1 MTVRTNPVHLDRLS
15 ALLEGAQARIECLT
29 ESCPWPTQ
37 GTGLNLFISTETDLE
52 DGAERARDTRTD
64 RAGTQPP
71 IAMPR
76 PALLVSQGDPTAGLQ
91 QAISLH
97 GLRLHIALPGPAGP
111 LLAAQFA
118 HPLQLSEA
126 DTAQHALGSTLALL
140 CDEARSPRCGQPAL
154 LRRAG
159 EILFIT
165 LLRYLIAHP
174 ERGGDLFR
182 GLADPR
188 LARSLVAL
196 HSAPATPW
204 TLERLAEIAG
214 MSRTA
219 FATAFRA
226 CMQQTPGRYLADLR
240 LNLARQAGAHGKTL
254 KEAARLTG
262 YASASALS
270 RALARAR
277 VSQPDG
283 HG

>member
-1 MTVRTNPVHLDRLS
+1 MHLDRLS

-29 ESCPWPTQ
+29 ASCPWPLQ
-37 GTGLNLFISTETDLE
+37 GAGLNLFIPIKSDAVTANDTD
-52 DGAERARDTRTD
+52 RAREAHMD

-71 IAMPR
+71 LAMPR
-76 PALLVSQGDPTAGLQ
+76 PVLLVSQGDPTTGLQ
-91 QAISLH
+91 QEASLL

-118 HPLQLSEA
+118 RPLHLSET
-126 DTAQHALGSTLALL
+126 DSAQHALGAALALL
-140 CDEARSPRCGQPAL
+140 CDEARSPRCGQPAM

-174 ERGGDLFR
+174 EHGGELFR

-188 LARSLVAL
+188 LARALVAL
-196 HSAPATPW
+196 HTEPAFPW
-204 TLERLAEIAG
+204 RLEGLADTAG

-219 FATAFRA
+219 FATAFRT
-226 CMQQTPGRYLADLR
+226 CMQQTPGRYLSDLR
-240 LNLARQAGAHGKTL
+240 LSLARQACAQGRTL

-270 RALARAR
+270 RALARPRSAH
-277 VSQPDG
+277 PDSPP
-283 HG
+283 

>member
-1 MTVRTNPVHLDRLS
+1 MTNRTNPTHLDRLS

-29 ESCPWPTQ
+29 SSCPWPTP
-37 GTGLNLFISTETDLE
+37 GAGLNLFIPSAADPQPTAPPDTIP
-52 DGAERARDTRTD
+52 DGPLSLS
-64 RAGTQPP
+64 AGPGP
-71 IAMPR
+71 APR
-76 PALLVSQGDPTAGLQ
+76 LALLVSQGDPTLDLAQ
-91 QAISLH
+91 PARQH

-118 HPLQLSEA
+118 RPLQLSEA

-174 ERGGDLFR
+174 EHGGDLFR

-240 LNLARQAGAHGKTL
+240 LNLARQAGEHGKTL

-270 RALARAR
+270 RALSRAR

>member
-1 MTVRTNPVHLDRLS
+1 MTDRTNPVHLDRLS

-29 ESCPWPTQ
+29 ENCPWPTQ
-37 GTGLNLFISTETDLE
+37 GTGLNLFIPTETDLE
-52 DGAERARDTRTD
+52 DGAARARDTRTD
-64 RAGTQPP
+64 RAGAQPP

-118 HPLQLSEA
+118 RPLQLSEA
-126 DTAQHALGSTLALL
+126 DSAQHALGATLTLL
-140 CDEARSPRCGQPAL
+140 CDEARSPRCGQPAM

-174 ERGGDLFR
+174 EHGGELFR

-188 LARSLVAL
+188 LARALVAL
-196 HSAPATPW
+196 HTEPAFPW
-204 TLERLAEIAG
+204 TLEGLADTAG

-219 FATAFRA
+219 FATAFRT

-240 LNLARQAGAHGKTL
+240 LSLARQASAQGKTL

-270 RALARAR
+270 RALARTRAAHPER
-277 VSQPDG
+277 HP
-283 HG
+283 